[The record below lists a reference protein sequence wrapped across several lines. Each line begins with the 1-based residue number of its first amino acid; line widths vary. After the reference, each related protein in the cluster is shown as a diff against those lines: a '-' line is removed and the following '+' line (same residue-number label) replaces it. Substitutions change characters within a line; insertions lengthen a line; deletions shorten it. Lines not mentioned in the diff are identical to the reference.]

1 MQIKLYPVFSSLHQ
15 KNAIQAE
22 SQTLMQYIKEALQVN
37 IGYSTLEQLYQDA
50 ALSCVFIQSGGSEQE
65 FLKIYPHLQ
74 SPIYLLTT
82 GFNNSLA
89 ASMEILSFLKSQ
101 NVEAEI
107 IHGSFKEIT
116 EQIKTMINF
125 KKIRL
130 GVVGKPSDWLIASQV
145 DYQKVQKQFKI
156 ELVDIAIEE
165 LIELVHTMANS
176 QIDLNAYSFPT
187 FDSNQLTD
195 AMKVYQALKQIIQKY
210 QLQGL
215 TVRCFDL
222 LKPLKTTSCLAFALL
237 NQEGIIAT
245 CEGDIPS
252 MLSMYILKTV
262 TQQIGFQANPC
273 QIKKD
278 QKQITFAHCT
288 IPLNMVKPY
297 SFMTHFESNIGVAIQ
312 GKLKKSTVTL
322 FKLSNDLQHFFV
334 AKGKIIQNLSEK
346 NLCRTQIVVQLQNNI
361 DYFFKNPYGNH
372 HILVYGNYTSR
383 IKKYMKK
390 SRN

>member
-1 MQIKLYPVFSSLHQ
+1 
-15 KNAIQAE
+15 
-22 SQTLMQYIKEALQVN
+22 
-37 IGYSTLEQLYQDA
+37 
-50 ALSCVFIQSGGSEQE
+50 
-65 FLKIYPHLQ
+65 
-74 SPIYLLTT
+74 
-82 GFNNSLA
+82 
-89 ASMEILSFLKSQ
+89 
-101 NVEAEI
+101 
-107 IHGSFKEIT
+107 
-116 EQIKTMINF
+116 
-125 KKIRL
+125 
-130 GVVGKPSDWLIASQV
+130 
-145 DYQKVQKQFKI
+145 
-156 ELVDIAIEE
+156 
-165 LIELVHTMANS
+165 
-176 QIDLNAYSFPT
+176 
-187 FDSNQLTD
+187 
-195 AMKVYQALKQIIQKY
+195 
-210 QLQGL
+210 
-215 TVRCFDL
+215 
-222 LKPLKTTSCLAFALL
+222 
-237 NQEGIIAT
+237 
-245 CEGDIPS
+245 

-262 TQQIGFQANPC
+262 TQQNGFQANPC
-273 QIKKD
+273 QIKRD